1 MTGTNIKAFF
11 DCYRAKLGIDLVNN
25 PDLALKPD
33 IAAKIMIV
41 GMSEGTFTGKK
52 LSDYFNNEI
61 SDAYNARKIINGR
74 DKAGLIQGYYN
85 QIIECL

>member
-1 MTGTNIKAFF
+1 
-11 DCYRAKLGIDLVNN
+11 
-25 PDLALKPD
+25 
-33 IAAKIMIV
+33 MIV